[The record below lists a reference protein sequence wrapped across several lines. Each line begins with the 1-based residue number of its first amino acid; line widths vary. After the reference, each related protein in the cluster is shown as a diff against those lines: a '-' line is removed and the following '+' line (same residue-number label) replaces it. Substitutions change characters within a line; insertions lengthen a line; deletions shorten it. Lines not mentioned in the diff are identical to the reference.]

1 MSTKT
6 IDLDP
11 GVHMSVPVTLL
22 EPHPII
28 QRNFKQAH
36 ADHIRANFD
45 AHAFGELTITKVG
58 GKSKKYYV
66 TNGQHRLWAVLALFG
81 TDQEVPCNLSKD
93 QSLADLAKHC
103 LITNAG
109 KAWTALER
117 WHLRVIAREQN
128 VLEIEAILHRFELH
142 VDGSSREGVVRAVAA
157 LEALHKQGAYAH
169 LERVIKILTRSY
181 SRDYQAFDANILR
194 GLGFFL
200 RTFGPDLDEARLVQR
215 ITKSGGPAQLLS
227 HARNLAEITGTTVTA
242 AMAERLRMMYNKGL
256 RNNQLKPRAVVAKRR
271 NP

>member
-1 MSTKT
+1 MSTTT

-11 GVHMSVPVTLL
+11 GVHMSVPIELL
-22 EPHPII
+22 EPHPIL
-28 QRNFKQAH
+28 QRHFRQAH

-45 AHAFGELTITKVG
+45 AHAFGELTITPVG

-66 TNGQHRLWAVLALFG
+66 TNGQHRLVAVLALFG
-81 TDQEVPCNLSKD
+81 TNQEVPCNLSKE
-93 QSLADLAKHC
+93 QSLADLARHC
-103 LITNAG
+103 LISNAG
-109 KAWTALER
+109 KAWTRLEN
-117 WHLRVIAREQN
+117 WPLRVIARERN

-142 VDGSSREGVVRAVAA
+142 IDGSSREGVVRAVAA

-169 LERVIKILTRSY
+169 LERVIKILTLSY
-181 SRDYQAFDANILR
+181 GRNHEAFDANILR
-194 GLGFFL
+194 GLGSFL
-200 RTFGPDLDEARLVQR
+200 RTFGPDLDEVRLVQR
-215 ITKSGGPAQLLS
+215 MTKSGEPVQLLS

-256 RNNQLKPRAVVAKRR
+256 RNNQLKPRIAVPKRR